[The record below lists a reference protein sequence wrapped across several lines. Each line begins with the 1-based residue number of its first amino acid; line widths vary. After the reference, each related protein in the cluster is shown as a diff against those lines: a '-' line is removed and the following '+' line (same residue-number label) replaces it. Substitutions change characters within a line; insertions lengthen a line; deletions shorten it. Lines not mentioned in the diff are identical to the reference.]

1 MASLEAMPRSCGLEP
16 VIGVIEPKKENQM
29 PSRLRAGLIG
39 CGFYS
44 RNHLHAWS
52 DLAKDV
58 ELVAVCDR
66 DAGKAEEAAKAF
78 DVPRWYDDAAGML
91 ETASLDFVDIVTTM
105 PSHKPL
111 VLLAASH
118 RVPAIVQKPFAP
130 TWQECLDMVEAC
142 RDAGVSLMVHENFRF
157 QSSIREV
164 RRVLEEGTIGEL
176 TWGRINWR
184 TGYDIYAGQPY
195 LASEERFILLDIGV
209 HVLDLARVLLG
220 EVERVF
226 CETQSVRPG
235 IAGEDAATVMLR
247 HVNGAVSVVDC
258 SYAAKRDPDPF
269 PEVLLEIEGRRG
281 SLILSPGLELRVT
294 SDGTTTER
302 SLRTPLLSWTAEPW
316 HVSQESVLNIQRHWV
331 ECLRAAREPETSGRD
346 NLKTYALVEAAYE
359 SAKSHRAV
367 RPKA

>member
-1 MASLEAMPRSCGLEP
+1 MS
-16 VIGVIEPKKENQM
+16 
-29 PSRLRAGLIG
+29 SRFRAGLIG

-44 RNHLHAWS
+44 RNHLHAWRE
-52 DLAKDV
+52 LAEHV

-66 DAGKAEEAAKAF
+66 DEQKARAAADAF
-78 DVPRWYDDAAGML
+78 GVSQWYGDAARML
-91 ETASLDFVDIVTTM
+91 EAEALDFVDIVTTM

-118 RVPAIVQKPFAP
+118 KLPVIVQKPFAP
-130 TWQECLDMVEAC
+130 TWQDCLDMIEAC
-142 RDAGVSLMVHENFRF
+142 RNAGVPLMVHENFRF
-157 QSSIREV
+157 QSPILEV
-164 RRVLEEGTIGEL
+164 RRVLEMGTIGDL

-195 LASEERFILLDIGV
+195 LAAEKRFILLDIGV
-209 HVLDLARVLLG
+209 HVLDLARVLVG

-235 IAGEDAATVMLR
+235 IAGEDMATIMLR

-258 SYAAKRDPDPF
+258 SYATKRDPDPF
-269 PEVLLEIEGRRG
+269 PEVLLEIEGQRG

-294 SDGTTTER
+294 SGGETTVR
-302 SLRTPLLSWTAEPW
+302 SLRTPLLPWTSEPW
-316 HVSQESVLNIQRHWV
+316 HVSQESVLNTQRHWV
-331 ECLRAAREPETSGRD
+331 ECLKAGREPETSGRD

-359 SAKSHRAV
+359 SATSHQAV
-367 RPKA
+367 RPNR

>member
-1 MASLEAMPRSCGLEP
+1 MSLRF
-16 VIGVIEPKKENQM
+16 
-29 PSRLRAGLIG
+29 RAGLIG

-44 RNHLHAWS
+44 RNHLHAWR
-52 DLAKDV
+52 DLADEV
-58 ELVAVCDR
+58 DLVAVCDR
-66 DAGKAEEAAKAF
+66 DEGKAEEAAKAF
-78 DVPRWYDDAAGML
+78 GVPRWYGDAARMF
-91 ETASLDFVDIVTTM
+91 ESESFDFVDIVTTM

-118 RVPAIVQKPFAP
+118 KVPAIVQKPFAP
-130 TWQECLDMVEAC
+130 TWQECLDMVDAC
-142 RDAGVSLMVHENFRF
+142 GDAGVPLMVHENFRF
-157 QSSIREV
+157 QSPIRAV
-164 RRVLEEGTIGEL
+164 RRILEEGTIGEL
-176 TWGRINWR
+176 TWGRITWR

-220 EVERVF
+220 EVDRVF

-235 IAGEDAATVMLR
+235 IAGEDAATIMLR

-294 SDGTTTER
+294 SDGTTTVH
-302 SLRTPLLSWTAEPW
+302 SLRTPLLPWTSEPW
-316 HVSQESVLNIQRHWV
+316 HVSQESVLHTQRHWV
-331 ECLRAAREPETSGRD
+331 ECLRSGREPETSGRD

-359 SAKSHRAV
+359 SAKAHRAV
-367 RPKA
+367 RANA